1 MRGAGNRPPF
11 AASHSGY
18 RSGDSVNRRL
28 VTAALAVSLGGFVF
42 GYDLGALSSASQSLR
57 REFDLSPSTYG
68 LTISISLWGTVCG
81 SLLAG
86 WFADRVKRRNL
97 IATCAAAYMF
107 AAVGVLTPLSRDW
120 ISVLA
125 MRFVCGLAIG
135 GFTVGCPLYLSELA
149 PITLRGR
156 FVSLFQAQVGA
167 GVVIAFTVGSV
178 YAKEIE
184 AGALWKW
191 CLGLGFLPAAVLLL
205 ILLCVPLA
213 EPSLSTNLIPKKQA
227 TLASSVFDRQCGR
240 ERLFRRRNTRPILLA
255 TSIAVFNQLT
265 GVNILLLYMLDILAS
280 AGIGLSLGH
289 TFTVLISC
297 LGLATTLVA
306 MTAVDKLGR
315 KPLLL
320 IGSIGM
326 GICLLSLAM
335 TVPHHFAARL
345 YLSILI
351 AYNVFFA
358 FSQGTV
364 VWVYLSELFPPG
376 IRGAGQGYGA
386 SVHWITNAIL
396 ISVFPTIQRASSVK
410 MFYIFALVMGLQ
422 IGVVWLWYPETR
434 GTRLELP
441 LQ

>member
-1 MRGAGNRPPF
+1 
-11 AASHSGY
+11 
-18 RSGDSVNRRL
+18 VNRRL
-28 VTAALAVSLGGFVF
+28 VTAALAISLGGFVF

-57 REFDLSPSTYG
+57 GEFGLSPSTYG

-86 WFADRVKRRNL
+86 WFADRMKRRNL
-97 IATCAAAYMF
+97 IATWAAVYMF
-107 AAVGVLTPLSRDW
+107 AAVAVLTPLSRDW
-120 ISVLA
+120 ISVLG

-135 GFTVGCPLYLSELA
+135 GFTVGCPLFLSELA
-149 PITLRGR
+149 PINQRGR

-167 GVVIAFTVGSV
+167 GVVVAFTVGSLC
-178 YAKEIE
+178 AK
-184 AGALWKW
+184 GAEGSLWKW
-191 CLGLGFLPAAVLLL
+191 CLGLGSIPAAVLLFL
-205 ILLCVPLA
+205 LLCLPLA
-213 EPSLSTNLIPKKQA
+213 EPMLSTNLISKKRT
-227 TLASSVFDRQCGR
+227 TLAPSVFDRQSDR
-240 ERLFRRRNTRPILLA
+240 ERLFLRRNTRPILLA

-289 TFTVLISC
+289 TYTVLISC

-326 GICLLSLAM
+326 GMCLLSLAM

-376 IRGAGQGYGA
+376 IRGAGQGYGS

-396 ISVFPTIQRASSVK
+396 VLVFPTIQHASTVRI
-410 MFYIFALVMGLQ
+410 FYIFALVMALQ
-422 IGVVWLWYPETR
+422 IGVVWRWYPETR
-434 GTRLELP
+434 GTLLGLP
-441 LQ
+441 LK

>member
-1 MRGAGNRPPF
+1 MNK
-11 AASHSGY
+11 
-18 RSGDSVNRRL
+18 RL
-28 VTAALAVSLGGFVF
+28 VKAALAVSLGGFVL

-57 REFDLSPSTYG
+57 REFVLSPSTYG
-68 LTISISLWGTVCG
+68 LTISISVWGTVCG

-86 WFADRVKRRNL
+86 WFADRMGRRNL
-97 IATCAAAYMF
+97 IAACAAVYMF
-107 AAVGVLTPLSRDW
+107 AAAAVLTPLSRDW

-149 PITLRGR
+149 PVTQRGR

-167 GVVIAFTVGSV
+167 GVVVAFIVGSLC
-178 YAKEIE
+178 AKGT
-184 AGALWKW
+184 AADALWKW
-191 CLGLGFLPAAVLLL
+191 CLGLGSVPAGFLLFLLL
-205 ILLCVPLA
+205 DVRLA
-213 EPSLSTNLIPKKQA
+213 DPDFSMNPSQVKHTTPDPSFQGGD
-227 TLASSVFDRQCGR
+227 SGH
-240 ERLFRRRNTRPILLA
+240 ERLFQHRNMRPILLA
-255 TSIAVFNQLT
+255 TSIAMFNQLT

-289 TFTVLISC
+289 TYTVLISF

-320 IGSIGM
+320 IGSTGM
-326 GICLLSLAM
+326 GMCLLSLAT
-335 TVPHHFAARL
+335 TVPHHFAAGL
-345 YLSILI
+345 YLSILV

-376 IRGAGQGYGA
+376 IRGAGQGYGS

-396 ISVFPTIQRASSVK
+396 ISVFPTIQHASSVR
-410 MFYIFALVMGLQ
+410 MFYIFALVMAIQ
-422 IGVVWLWYPETR
+422 IGVVWRWYPETR
-434 GTRLELP
+434 GTRLGLP
-441 LQ
+441 L

>member
-1 MRGAGNRPPF
+1 
-11 AASHSGY
+11 
-18 RSGDSVNRRL
+18 
-28 VTAALAVSLGGFVF
+28 
-42 GYDLGALSSASQSLR
+42 
-57 REFDLSPSTYG
+57 
-68 LTISISLWGTVCG
+68 
-81 SLLAG
+81 
-86 WFADRVKRRNL
+86 
-97 IATCAAAYMF
+97 MF
-107 AAVGVLTPLSRDW
+107 AAVAVLTPISRDW

-125 MRFVCGLAIG
+125 MRFACGSAIG

-149 PITLRGR
+149 PISLRGR

-167 GVVIAFTVGSV
+167 GVVVAFTVGSL
-178 YAKEIE
+178 YAREI
-184 AGALWKW
+184 ATGALWKW
-191 CLGLGFLPAAVLLL
+191 CLGLGSLPAAVLLFL
-205 ILLCVPLA
+205 LLCVPLA
-213 EPSLSTNLIPKKQA
+213 ELKLSTNLISKEQS
-227 TLASSVFDRQCGR
+227 TLAPSVSGRQSGR

-289 TFTVLISC
+289 TYTVLISC
-297 LGLATTLVA
+297 LGLVTTLIA

-326 GICLLSLAM
+326 GMCLLCLAM

-376 IRGAGQGYGA
+376 IRGAGQGYGS

-396 ISVFPTIQRASSVK
+396 ISVFPTIQHTSSVR
-410 MFYIFALVMGLQ
+410 MFYIFAFVMALQ
-422 IGVVWLWYPETR
+422 IGVIWLWYPETR
-434 GTRLELP
+434 GTRLGLP